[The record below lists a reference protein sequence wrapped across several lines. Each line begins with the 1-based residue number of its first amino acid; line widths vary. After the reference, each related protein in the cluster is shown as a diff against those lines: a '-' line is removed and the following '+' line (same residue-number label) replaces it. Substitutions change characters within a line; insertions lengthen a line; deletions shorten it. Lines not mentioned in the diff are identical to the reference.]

1 MQSHVEVGTALRKA
15 RLALAWPIEKLAR
28 DLKVSPAQLRAL
40 EGGSPGPFVDLAE
53 RALVTRLALGRLELP
68 LEWVALQP
76 PWVAAA
82 GASSLNS
89 SRSAAPPP
97 VRKPG
102 SRPKRLFALAAASAV
117 VLGTVATAFIRVEQ
131 GGQESDET
139 QLEDLRT
146 IEHSKSTTAVKDFSG
161 AAQTTIAMVPEGR
174 LPQAPKST
182 EVLAPAPTAPTTTN
196 RAPGLPYAVL
206 PGSRIELPQNPVL
219 DLRVRAPVT
228 VALQLAYGPTQL
240 SLQAGDRIVLMTGP
254 QPERIQV
261 SDRSAVDLK
270 LAGTTVK
277 LDPVAGEAQAGN
289 WNAPQR

>member
-28 DLKVSPAQLRAL
+28 DLKVPPAQLRAL
-40 EGGSPGPFVDLAE
+40 EGGSPGPFADLAE
-53 RALVTRLALGRLELP
+53 RARVTRLALGRLELP

-82 GASSLNS
+82 SAGSLNS
-89 SRSAAPPP
+89 SRRAAPPQ
-97 VRKPG
+97 VSKPG
-102 SRPKRLFALAAASAV
+102 SRPKRLFALAAAGAV
-117 VLGTVATAFIRVEQ
+117 VLGTIATAFIRVEQ
-131 GGQESDET
+131 GRQESDET

-161 AAQTTIAMVPEGR
+161 AAQATIAMVPEGR

-182 EVLAPAPTAPTTTN
+182 EGLATAPTTAN
-196 RAPGLPYAVL
+196 GAPGLPFAVL

-270 LAGTTVK
+270 LAGTPVK